1 VTDDRISPDPGTV
14 PDDAI
19 VWTPSAAF
27 RDRSRLLNFCRS
39 TGNDTIDDFRRWA
52 ADDIGRY
59 WDAVVHDLDLQ
70 WSTPYSAPL
79 SLENGIAWP
88 RWFPDGK
95 FNYVANAVDRH
106 ATGAGASHT
115 AIIWEGDDGDRRT
128 LTYGDLHDAVNRF
141 ANALVRLGVRKGDR
155 VGIFLPMLPETV
167 IATLACGKIGA
178 VYIPLFS
185 GFGADAIASRLVNC
199 DASMLITAD
208 AFPRRGT
215 PIPMKGIADE
225 ALASVPSVK
234 ACVVLRRTGT
244 DVAFMPGRDRWW
256 HEIEAGQ
263 SPAAETVETSGSDP
277 YMVIYTSGTTGKPKG
292 TVHSHAGFPIKA
304 AHDLAYCFDLRREDT
319 LFWLTDLGWMMGP
332 WLIAGGL
339 IHGAT
344 IMLFEGTP
352 DYPGP
357 DRLWRLVEDHKI
369 THLGIAPTAIRALK
383 PHGVEPVTARD
394 LSSLRVLGST
404 GETWNPEAWRW
415 FFEVV
420 GKAQLPIINYSGG
433 TETSGGILGCFT
445 SEPIRSCSFA
455 GPIPGM
461 DADVVDE
468 QGRPVRGAV
477 GELIVRQPW
486 VGMTNGFWNDA
497 DRYID
502 TYWSRFPD
510 TWVHGDWTE
519 IDEDGFWYIRGRSD
533 DVLKVSGKRI
543 GPAELESAATAH
555 PAVLESA
562 AIGVPHDLKGET
574 AHVFAVLC
582 PGFEPSREL
591 AAEIRQAVRQHLG
604 PSMQPER
611 VHFVHELPKTRNGKI
626 MRRLIRAAYL
636 GQPTGDA
643 TALENAS
650 NIEDIA
656 RLTDP

>member
-1 VTDDRISPDPGTV
+1 VTTPQDLPHTAPI
-14 PDDAI
+14 PDDAV
-19 VWTPSAAF
+19 VWVPGPEY
-27 RDRSRLLNFCRS
+27 RDRSRLLDFCRR
-39 TGNDTIDDFRRWA
+39 TGNDTIDDLRRWA

-70 WSTPYSAPL
+70 WSAPYSAPL
-79 SLENGIAWP
+79 SLENGNPWP
-88 RWFPDGK
+88 RWFPGGR
-95 FNYVANAVDRH
+95 FNYVTNAVDRH
-106 ATGAGASHT
+106 AAGDTGSTDAVR
-115 AIIWEGDDGDRRT
+115 WEGDDGDRRS
-128 LTYGDLHDAVNRF
+128 LTYAGLRESVDRF
-141 ANALVRLGVRKGDR
+141 ANALASLGVRKGDR

-185 GFGADAIASRLVNC
+185 GFGDDAIASRLNDC
-199 DASMLITAD
+199 DASVLITAD
-208 AFPRRGT
+208 AFLRRGKL
-215 PIPMKGIADE
+215 IPMKRIADD
-225 ALASVPSVK
+225 ALANAPSVQT
-234 ACVVLRRTGT
+234 CIVLRRTGVEVDWT
-244 DVAFMPGRDRWW
+244 PGRDHWW
-256 HEIEAGQ
+256 HEIEGGQ
-263 SPAAETVETSGSDP
+263 STSVEAADTAASDP
-277 YMVIYTSGTTGKPKG
+277 YMIIYTSGTTGKPKG

-304 AHDLAYCFDLRREDT
+304 AHDLAYCFDLRRGDT

-369 THLGIAPTAIRALK
+369 THLGIAPTAIRALRS
-383 PHGVEPVTARD
+383 HSVEPVTARD

-420 GKAQLPIINYSGG
+420 GKSQLPIINYSGG

-445 SEPIRSCSFA
+445 GETIKSCSFA

-461 DADVVDE
+461 DADVVDGD
-468 QGRPVRGAV
+468 GRPVRGTV
-477 GELIVRQPW
+477 GELVVRQPW

-510 TWVHGDWTE
+510 MWVHGDWTE
-519 IDEDGFWYIRGRSD
+519 IDEDGFWFIRGRSD

-543 GPAELESAATAH
+543 GPAEVESAATAH

-562 AIGVPHDLKGET
+562 AIGVPHHLKGET

-582 PGFEPSREL
+582 PGFEPSGEL

-636 GQPTGDA
+636 GQPAGDA

-650 NIEDIA
+650 IIEHIA
-656 RLTDP
+656 RLNDP